1 MSVLLAHLTS
11 VRIRSTMTSKFDN
24 AVGVDVGGTF
34 TDFLFLIDEEYI
46 VQKIPTTPDDPSIGI
61 LQGLAN
67 IKTDLSRV
75 AHGSTIATNALLE
88 KAGART
94 ALVVTEGFKDILEI
108 GRQARNNI
116 YELEPTPANLLIPP
130 ELIIEFSG
138 KLTPD
143 GEIKT
148 NVSPDLYRT
157 IIENAVSNNVEA
169 LAICLLFSHKNTLF
183 EDKFREV
190 YENIKHDFKGHK
202 LPYLSISSEVSPEY
216 REVERASTTA
226 LNAYVGPIMSTYLS
240 NLEKSLQQV
249 DSFVVAPSLH
259 IIQSDGG
266 AATTSQVEKLPV
278 STLLSGPSAGV
289 NGALSL
295 ARAVDEHKI
304 ITLDIGGTS
313 TDIAL
318 CDKELPYRTNLVIQG
333 IPART
338 PVVDIHTVGAGGGSV
353 AYLDTGGALRVGPR
367 SVGSLPGPA
376 CYGKSRELS
385 SPAFS
390 VTDAHA
396 LLGRLNR
403 DYFLA
408 DSLQIDVTE
417 AERAAEPFLNIF
429 SNKFEFAQA
438 VIDVT
443 NANIERAV
451 RVVSVQKGFNP
462 NEFTLMPFGGAGP
475 LHACDVAEMLNI
487 DKILI
492 PPSPGVLA
500 ALGALQA
507 GHTLTMGQSVLQ
519 TMNEDSV
526 ESVLTNLQQAIKII
540 SEKLS
545 GDDIQYRAVL
555 DLRFVGQS
563 HEIGVNIDNANE
575 ANLEVLLDAKE
586 EFVERHGHLYGHS
599 GYDVEI
605 ANIRVTGFVDPKFTP
620 PKPVFPNRR
629 NNQTGPLINQY
640 CEAIFRGESQ
650 RTPIYLRT
658 ELSADDHIIGPALVT
673 QLDTTTLITPAWLG
687 RVDIEGNLILS
698 KK

>member
-1 MSVLLAHLTS
+1 MAS
-11 VRIRSTMTSKFDN
+11 IIDN

-34 TDFLFLIDEEYI
+34 TDFLFLIDNKYT

-61 LQGLAN
+61 LEGLTDTQA
-67 IKTDLSRV
+67 DLSRI

-108 GRQARNNI
+108 GRQARSNI

-130 ELIIEFSG
+130 ELIIEFPG

-143 GEIKT
+143 GEIRAD
-148 NVSPDLYRT
+148 VSPNLYRT
-157 IIENAVSNNVEA
+157 IIENAIINDVEA
-169 LAICLLFSHKNTLF
+169 LAICLLFSHTNNVF
-183 EDKFREV
+183 EFKFRES
-190 YENIKHDFKGHK
+190 YEKLKHESKGNN

-240 NLEKSLQQV
+240 NLERSLQRV
-249 DSFVVAPSLH
+249 DSFSTPPILS

-266 AATTSQVEKLPV
+266 AATTSQVKKLPV

-295 ARAVDEHKI
+295 ARSVNEHKI

-318 CDKELPYRTNLVIQG
+318 CDNELPYRANLVIQD

-338 PVVDIHTVGAGGGSV
+338 PVVDIHTVGAGGGSI
-353 AYLDTGGALRVGPR
+353 AYLDIGGALRVGPH
-367 SVGSLPGPA
+367 SVGSRPGPA
-376 CYGKSRELS
+376 CYGNSRASS

-396 LLGRLNR
+396 ILGRLNQ

-408 DSLQIDVTE
+408 DSLELDVNE
-417 AERAAEPFLNIF
+417 AERAAKPFLNAF
-429 SNKFEFAQA
+429 RDKFEFAQA

-462 NEFTLMPFGGAGP
+462 NEFTLVPFGGAGP
-475 LHACDVAEMLNI
+475 LHACDVAQMLNI

-507 GHTLTMGQSVLQ
+507 GQTFTVGQSILRK
-519 TMNEDSV
+519 MDEDNI
-526 ESVLTNLQQAIKII
+526 ESVLADLHKAIKII
-540 SEKLS
+540 SETLTS
-545 GDDIQYRAVL
+545 NDIQYRAVL

-563 HEIGVNIDNANE
+563 HEIGVTIDNANKT
-575 ANLEVLLDAKE
+575 NHKSLLAAKE
-586 EFVERHGHLYGHS
+586 EFTERHGHLYGHS
-599 GYDVEI
+599 GYEVEI
-605 ANIRVTGFVDPKFTP
+605 ANIRVTGFIDPKFIP
-620 PKPVFPNRR
+620 PKPIFSSRE
-629 NNQTGPLINQY
+629 NNQIVPAISQY
-640 CEAIFRGESQ
+640 SEAIFDGKSQ
-650 RTPIYLRT
+650 RIPIYLRT
-658 ELSADDHIIGPALVT
+658 ELNSDDQIIGPALVT
-673 QLDTTTLITPAWLG
+673 QLDTTTLVTPDWIG
-687 RVDIEGNLILS
+687 QVDPEGNLILS
-698 KK
+698 RKKN